1 MSSSSR
7 IALLLFTFLYIVPR
21 PALGQTTAAFS
32 GRVTDATGGALVGAT
47 VQIESAAGEG
57 TTIIVRMPVVA
68 GQETAN
74 HD

>member
-1 MSSSSR
+1 
-7 IALLLFTFLYIVPR
+7 
-21 PALGQTTAAFS
+21 
-32 GRVTDATGGALVGAT
+32 

-68 GQETAN
+68 VQDAQ